1 MQEHLCIVYRLP
13 DGRLVTHHFH
23 YLSTDA
29 DGMTTWQIDPANEEI
44 DLCKAQFVKMD
55 WEENNAKI

>member
-1 MQEHLCIVYRLP
+1 MQEHLSLTYRLP
-13 DGRLVTHHFH
+13 DGRIVRHLFH

-29 DGMTTWQIDPANEEI
+29 DGMTKWQIDPANEEI

-55 WEENNAKI
+55 WEDEDA